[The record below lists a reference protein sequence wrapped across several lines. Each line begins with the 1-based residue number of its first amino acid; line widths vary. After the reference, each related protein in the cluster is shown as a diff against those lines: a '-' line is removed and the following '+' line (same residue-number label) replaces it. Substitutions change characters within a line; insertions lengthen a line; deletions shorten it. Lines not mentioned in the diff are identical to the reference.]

1 MSGSARWLA
10 TLLLLVAAATPGQA
24 LAAAR
29 PQPEP
34 ERVQALE
41 AELQR
46 LRATVEALR
55 RDLDAARQQMA
66 ADSAAA
72 FEARLQALEAQ
83 LAELRQ
89 ELQREAEERKRG
101 ADQVAQVAESETRRT
116 NLSVYGTLEA
126 TDYREQD
133 PLFDAKTFEL
143 VVSGRPH
150 PRLGFF
156 AEVEFERAAG
166 AGGER
171 GGEVVVEQA
180 YANFVFSPQLNLRAG
195 ALLVPFGNVNIDHYA
210 PQRDVIGKPLTSYV
224 IAPSDWTD
232 NGLGLYGRF
241 SLSEAW
247 RLAYETYAVAGLG
260 SQIDTTGTRLA
271 RQGYGVDNNANKAL
285 VGRTAVN
292 RLGSLEL
299 GLSGYSGRY
308 DDANRQRLQGWA
320 TDGLVRLGP
329 LKLTGE
335 YNWMRADRAQER
347 DTLMRGFYGRAVLGF
362 GRHALPG
369 PLTRDFAAP
378 EWAAVVQYD
387 QVTIDGSQGQLPVRN
402 RERRTTFG
410 LNYRP
415 TPQWVLKLNYELNE
429 SLGQPLLSGDR
440 DGWLGSIGFV
450 F

>member
-1 MSGSARWLA
+1 MKTRLG
-10 TLLLLVAAATPGQA
+10 LLVALLLA
-24 LAAAR
+24 LAVPLPTALAAR

-34 ERVQALE
+34 DRVQALE
-41 AELQR
+41 TQLRQLQ
-46 LRATVEALR
+46 ATVEALR
-55 RDLDAARQQMA
+55 RDLDAARQQLA
-66 ADSAAA
+66 VDSAAA
-72 FEARLQALEAQ
+72 FDARLQALEAQ

-89 ELQREAEERKRG
+89 QLQ
-101 ADQVAQVAESETRRT
+101 AESEERQRSSDQAAQLAEAEARRT
-116 NLSVYGTLEA
+116 SLTVYGA
-126 TDYREQD
+126 FDAVGYRGQD
-133 PLFDAKTFEL
+133 PIFDARAFEL

-156 AEVEFERAAG
+156 AEIEFERVAG
-166 AGGER
+166 VGGER
-171 GGEVVVEQA
+171 GGEIVVEQA
-180 YANFVFSPQLNLRAG
+180 YANLVFDPAFNLRAG
-195 ALLVPFGNVNIDHYA
+195 VLLVPFGNVNIDHYA

-232 NGLGLYGRF
+232 NGLGFYGRF
-241 SLSEAW
+241 SLGEAW
-247 RLAYETYAVAGLG
+247 RLSYETYALAGLG
-260 SQIDTTGTRLA
+260 GTIDTTGTRAA

-285 VGRTAVN
+285 VGRAALN

-299 GLSGYSGRY
+299 GLSGYTGKH
-308 DDANRQRLQGWA
+308 DDANRLRLDGWA
-320 TDGLVRLGP
+320 ADGLFRMGP

-335 YNWMRADRAQER
+335 YNWMRADQAPDR
-347 DTLMRGFYGRAVLGF
+347 DTLMRGFYARAVLGF

-387 QVTIDGSQGQLPVRN
+387 QATIEGSAAGAAVRN

-429 SLGQPLLSGDR
+429 FEGQPLYSGDA